1 MWIRTSLFK
10 KRIFY
15 LISVFFHI
23 ALLSFPISYPVNLAS
38 HKDSDFIKVN
48 LIEIGKST
56 KSKTIHQQVK
66 VKGFRAKVSVR
77 KKRIKLKGQ
86 GKRIVKTVVKK
97 GKRQRGRESKIEF
110 VKKSV
115 SFITVVP
122 PKAIFSV
129 KPEYPYIARK
139 RGYEGKVVVRLLIG
153 KDGRVK
159 RLFLVKSSGYKVLDR
174 SALKA
179 LKNWKFSPARIA
191 GAPVEYWVEVPV
203 VFRLSGQS

>member
-1 MWIRTSLFK
+1 M
-10 KRIFY
+10 
-15 LISVFFHI
+15 ISVLFHI
-23 ALLSFPISYPVNLAS
+23 VLFFLPLSYPSGLMS
-38 HKDSDFIKVN
+38 HRNFDFIKVN
-48 LIEIGKST
+48 LIEAKKT
-56 KSKTIHQQVK
+56 SKINKMKHQHRK
-66 VKGFRAKVSVR
+66 VKGLKTQAKVKKIKKGT
-77 KKRIKLKGQ
+77 KKRTTEVVVKQ
-86 GKRIVKTVVKK
+86 GKTQKK
-97 GKRQRGRESKIEF
+97 SVSKIEF
-110 VKKSV
+110 VKKSLP
-115 SFITVVP
+115 IATVIP

-139 RGYEGKVVVRLLIG
+139 RGYEGKVIVRLLIG

-179 LKNWKFSPARIA
+179 LKNWRFSPARIA